1 MEESCKMNDR
11 IRPFRFLFVWFI
23 AGIAVWPAAA
33 VLSVTAFVV
42 FMSVWVDGEYWWDDN
57 IYLIIGIAL
66 LITGF
71 CIGTLQKWV
80 VRKHLGVEI
89 RRLSLSAALGA
100 LLAGIVFYH
109 LVELLDL
116 LELLNRYGAYGGTC
130 CRQFNLSPRIDYTL
144 AMAAFAG
151 ILSTVQT
158 VTLRRYF
165 RETWRWVAAHLGAIA
180 LQFVIV
186 LAGRL
191 AFPTPYDSGDIQV
204 LLAVPI
210 ASLLT
215 GMVMLRFCRHHL
227 RADKAKP
234 GKRAVQPA
242 PVAADP
248 PATPSVWDDAV

>member
-1 MEESCKMNDR
+1 MGESCKMNDR
-11 IRPFRFLFVWFI
+11 VRPFRFLFVWFV
-23 AGIAVWPAAA
+23 AGIAVLPVAAA
-33 VLSVTAFVV
+33 LSLTAMAV

-57 IYLIIGIAL
+57 FYLIICIVL

-71 CIGTLQKWV
+71 CIGTLQKGV
-80 VRKHLGVEI
+80 IRRHLGVEI
-89 RRLSLSAALGA
+89 RRLSLFTALGA
-100 LLAGIVFYH
+100 LLAGIVVYH
-109 LVELLDL
+109 L
-116 LELLNRYGAYGGTC
+116 LELLSLLNRYDAYGGTC

-180 LQFVIV
+180 LGAVIV
-186 LAGRL
+186 LAARL

-234 GKRAVQPA
+234 GKRAAQPA

-248 PATPSVWDDAV
+248 PAASSVWDDAV